1 MGIVD
6 SAVYVDGRR
15 TSQPASLEET
25 YEACAARGGM
35 AWIGLYR
42 PTEAE
47 MQSVANEF
55 SIHDLAVEDTVHAHQ
70 RPKLERYGDELFT
83 VMRPARYL
91 DDREAVEFGELHVFI
106 GPDFVVSVRHAE
118 SPDLAKV
125 RRRLEADP
133 ELLRLGPE
141 AVLYAIFDEVVD
153 NYLPVVAGMQNDI
166 DEIEIQVFE
175 GDPNVSRRIY
185 ELSREVIDFHRATS
199 PLVDMLD
206 ELGEDFEKINEGLRH
221 HLRDVQDHLIKVD
234 ERVTQFGEL
243 LNQMLTVNATLV
255 AQRQS
260 EETRKLT
267 EASYAQG
274 EQVKRISS
282 WAAILFAPSI
292 VTGVYGMNFVHM
304 PELAWRGGYPF
315 SLALMVA
322 TMGALYLV
330 FKRKGWI

>member
-6 SAVYVDGRR
+6 SAVYVAGLR

-25 YEACAARGGM
+25 YEACAERGGM

-47 MQSVANEF
+47 MQSVATEF
-55 SIHDLAVEDTVHAHQ
+55 SIHDLAVEDTLHAHQ
-70 RPKLERYGDELFT
+70 RPKLERYGDELFA
-83 VMRPARYL
+83 VMRPAHYV
-91 DDREAVEFGELHVFI
+91 DDREVVEFGELHVFI

-125 RRRLEADP
+125 RRRLEGTP

-153 NYLPVVAGMQNDI
+153 NYLPVVAGLQNDI
-166 DEIEIQVFE
+166 DEIENQVFD

-185 ELSREVIDFHRATS
+185 QLSREVIDFHRATS

-206 ELGEDFEKINEGLRH
+206 ELGEDFAKLNEGLRH
-221 HLRDVQDHLIKVD
+221 QLRDVQDHLIKVV
-234 ERVTQFGEL
+234 ERVTQFREL
-243 LNQMLTVNATLV
+243 LGQMLTVNATLA
-255 AQRQS
+255 AQRQA

-282 WAAILFAPSI
+282 WAAILFTPSI

-304 PELAWRGGYPF
+304 PELAWLGGYPYA
-315 SLALMVA
+315 LALMVA
-322 TMGALYLV
+322 TMGALYLI